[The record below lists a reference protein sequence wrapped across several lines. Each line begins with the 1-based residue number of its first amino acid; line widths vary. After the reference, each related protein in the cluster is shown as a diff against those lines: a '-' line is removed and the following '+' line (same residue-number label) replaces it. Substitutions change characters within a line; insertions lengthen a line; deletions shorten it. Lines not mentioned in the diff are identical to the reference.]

1 MMRDSHRFIPSLQIN
16 IYPLGER
23 ALVLDPS
30 PEATLSWAVQSKLCW
45 IAEQLRQFPIV
56 EEAIPGMNNLTIV
69 VRETRQLKA
78 MQARLAELWQSA
90 PAETRES
97 RTIEIP
103 VSYGG
108 DAGPDLLSVA
118 QFHHLS
124 PEEVVKLHS
133 QACYQ
138 VFFIGF
144 QPGFAYLE
152 GLPKHLHTPRLA
164 TPRLT
169 IPAGSVGIG
178 GEQTGIYPLTSP
190 SGWQII
196 GQTQLALFDPTSDT
210 LCLLKPGDRVRF
222 IPVEIAL

>member
-1 MMRDSHRFIPSLQIN
+1 MMRVSHRLIPSLQTT

-23 ALVLDPS
+23 AQVLELT
-30 PEATLSWAVQSKLCW
+30 PEAPLSWAAQSKLCW
-45 IAEQLRQFPIV
+45 IAEQLRHLPIV

-78 MQARLAELWQSA
+78 MQARLGELWQSA
-90 PAETRES
+90 PTETCES

-108 DAGPDLLSVA
+108 EAGPDLHAVA
-118 QFHHLS
+118 KYHNLS
-124 PEEVVKLHS
+124 PEEVIKRHCEAS
-133 QACYQ
+133 YQ

-144 QPGFAYLE
+144 QPGFAYLD
-152 GLPKHLHTPRLA
+152 GLPERLHTPRLA

-178 GEQTGIYPLTSP
+178 GEQTGIYPLASP
-190 SGWQII
+190 GGWQII
-196 GQTQLALFDPTSDT
+196 GRTQLALFDASRNPP
-210 LCLLKPGDRVRF
+210 CLLKPGDRVRF
-222 IPVEIAL
+222 IAVEYSL

>member
-23 ALVLDPS
+23 ALVLDPT
-30 PEATLSWAVQSKLCW
+30 PDAALSWAVQSKLCW
-45 IAEQLRQFPIV
+45 IAEQLRQLPIV

-78 MQARLAELWQSA
+78 LQAKLDSLWHSA
-90 PAETRES
+90 PTEEIDS

-108 DAGPDLLSVA
+108 DGGPDLLSVA

-133 QACYQ
+133 QASYQ

-152 GLPKHLHTPRLA
+152 GLSKRLHTPRLA

-178 GEQTGIYPLTSP
+178 GEQTGIYPLASP
-190 SGWQII
+190 GGWQII
-196 GQTQLALFDPTSDT
+196 GQTQQTLFNPTSDT
-210 LCLLKPGDRVRF
+210 PCLLKPGDKVRF
-222 IPVEIAL
+222 TPVEIAL

>member
-1 MMRDSHRFIPSLQIN
+1 MQIN

-23 ALVLDPS
+23 ALVLDPT
-30 PEATLSWAVQSKLCW
+30 PDAALSWAEQSKLCW
-45 IAEQLRQFPIV
+45 VAEQLRQLPIV

-78 MQARLAELWQSA
+78 LQAKLDSLWHSA
-90 PAETRES
+90 PTEEIDS

-108 DAGPDLLSVA
+108 DRGPDLLSVA
-118 QFHHLS
+118 QFHNLS

-133 QACYQ
+133 QASYQ

-152 GLPKHLHTPRLA
+152 GLSKRLHTPRLA

-178 GEQTGIYPLTSP
+178 GEQTGIYPLASP
-190 SGWQII
+190 GGWQII

-210 LCLLKPGDRVRF
+210 PCLLQPGDWVRF
-222 IPVEIAL
+222 TPVEIAL

>member
-1 MMRDSHRFIPSLQIN
+1 MRDSHRFIPSLQIN

-23 ALVLDPS
+23 ALVLDPT

-45 IAEQLRQFPIV
+45 IAEQLRQLPIV
-56 EEAIPGMNNLTIV
+56 EEATPGMNNLTIV

-90 PAETRES
+90 PTETLER

-108 DAGPDLLSVA
+108 EAGPDLISVA

-124 PEEVVKLHS
+124 PKEVIKRHS
-133 QACYQ
+133 QASYQ

-152 GLPKHLHTPRLA
+152 GLPKCLHTPRLA

-178 GEQTGIYPLTSP
+178 GEQTGIYPLASP
-190 SGWQII
+190 GGWQII
-196 GQTQLALFDPTSDT
+196 GQTQLALFDPTSDDS
-210 LCLLKPGDRVRF
+210 CLLKPGDRVRF
-222 IPVEIAL
+222 TPVEIAL